1 MYCITNTYLKG
12 KFGQDIL
19 KTLNQITSKFI
30 YKQLVQTVSEIHL
43 CRSIIGL
50 FLISFAEARGIPFKT
65 NQIETSKEAFPPL
78 TAIAELLSKAL

>member
-1 MYCITNTYLKG
+1 MYRITNTYLKG

-30 YKQLVQTVSEIHL
+30 YKQLVQTVSEIYL

-50 FLISFAEARGIPFKT
+50 FLISFAEAWVFLLR
-65 NQIETSKEAFPPL
+65 QIK
-78 TAIAELLSKAL
+78 

>member
-1 MYCITNTYLKG
+1 MDFDLVVT
-12 KFGQDIL
+12 IL
-19 KTLNQITSKFI
+19 NLYHANRILSLVCLSKFI

>member
-1 MYCITNTYLKG
+1 MYCATNSYLKG

-19 KTLNQITSKFI
+19 KTLYQTTSKFI

-50 FLISFAEARGIPFKT
+50 FLISFEEARGIPFKT
-65 NQIETSKEAFPPL
+65 NQIETSKEAFLTL